1 MTFTKWDSPK
11 TKKYNATLTNC
22 GTLWEYAVGKQL
34 DDENNVMGYVVG
46 FAPPKTFMS
55 GQDASLGLEV
65 CDVKLKFWNTKCKKP
80 EWEVASNPSAHQ
92 LSVTIEKKEKT
103 VWKAFVLNDIIY
115 GDSKQVEKFYPIYE
129 PGTYRITLKNNAT
142 GVCAPGKDKWL
153 NYSQTSILT
162 KVSGYSEPTT
172 TTPPTQPSADEDAF
186 DLDPKLAFGVTA
198 AAVAL
203 FFVLS

>member
-11 TKKYNATLTNC
+11 TKKYKPTFTNC

-46 FAPPKTFMS
+46 FAPPKTFTS
-55 GQDASLGLEV
+55 TGTDYALGAGFLF
-65 CDVKLKFWNTKCKKP
+65 DDFTP

-92 LSVTIEKKEKT
+92 LSVTIEKKEKM
-103 VWKAFVLNDIIY
+103 VWKAFIQDDIIY
-115 GDSKQVEKFYPIYE
+115 GDSKQVEKFYPIFE
-129 PGTYRITLKNNAT
+129 PGSYRITLKNNAT

-153 NYSQTSILT
+153 NYSQTSVFT

-172 TTPPTQPSADEDAF
+172 TSPPTQPSADEKAF

>member
-1 MTFTKWDSPK
+1 MTFTKWNSPK
-11 TKKYNATLTNC
+11 TKKYNATFTNC

-34 DDENNVMGYVVG
+34 DDENKVMGYVVG
-46 FAPPKTFMS
+46 FAPPKTFIS
-55 GQDASLGLEV
+55 GQDQSLGGG
-65 CDVKLKFWNTKCKKP
+65 FFGSFKP
-80 EWEVASNPSAHQ
+80 KWEVASNPSAHQ
-92 LSVTIEKKEKT
+92 LSVTIEKKEKM
-103 VWKAFVLNDIIY
+103 VWKAFIQNDIIH
-115 GDSKQVEKFYPIYE
+115 GDSKQVEKFYPIFE

-153 NYSQTSILT
+153 NYSQTSVLT

-172 TTPPTQPSADEDAF
+172 TTPPTQPSADEDSF